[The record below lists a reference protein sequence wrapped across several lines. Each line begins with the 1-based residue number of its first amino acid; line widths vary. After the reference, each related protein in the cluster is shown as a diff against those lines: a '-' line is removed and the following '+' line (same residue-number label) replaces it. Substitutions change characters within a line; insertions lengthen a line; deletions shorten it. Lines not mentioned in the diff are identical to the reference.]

1 MRDLSR
7 LVKEEVTDATAL
19 QLRYVYIDRD
29 RPAVKF
35 LATSRSPTIYL
46 FRHGVPYVY
55 GGRLTGP
62 HVLEAL
68 KYGIMSSSNLG
79 FPFARLGTSEDAKLL
94 TDSTD
99 RSFLLLDFC
108 GFGTTDNEEGEE
120 AKHRSAYWPTNFE
133 SDRNNMS
140 TKHANVTAEVLNSE
154 LLVEDVDEAGM
165 DTSSLQVSMGL
176 QSWQE
181 VYVQRGGGYN
191 ANSSNE
197 TQQGKEGIILGD
209 VGGGSVCTELE
220 RKHFKVVY
228 DNFTIVAAKN
238 ALSPHRVKFGYVSSK
253 AVAVEVGLVNDND
266 PAPWKLLAF
275 VQEPHRPP
283 DVFDGKV
290 DVESFVASVSH
301 HLVLEVSVAN
311 FCRHM
316 KANEC
321 L

>member
-7 LVKEEVTDATAL
+7 LVKEEVTDVTAL

-35 LATSRSPTIYL
+35 LATGRSPTIYL

-55 GGRLTGP
+55 GGRVTGP
-62 HVLEAL
+62 HVLEAV
-68 KYGIMSSSNLG
+68 KYGIISSSNLG
-79 FPFARLGTSEDAKLL
+79 FPVARLETSEDTKLL
-94 TDSTD
+94 ADSTD
-99 RSFLLLDFC
+99 CSFLILDFC

-120 AKHRSAYWPTNFE
+120 AKHRIANRSTNFE
-133 SDRNNMS
+133 SDGNNTS
-140 TKHANVTAEVLNSE
+140 TTHGHVTAEVLKSE

-181 VYVQRGGGYN
+181 VYVQRGGYN

-197 TQQGKEGIILGD
+197 TQQGNDGIILGD
-209 VGGGSVCTELE
+209 DGHGSVCRELE
-220 RKHFKVVY
+220 RKHFKAVY
-228 DNFTIVAAKN
+228 DNFTIVAAKS
-238 ALSPHRVKFGYVSSK
+238 ALSPHRIKFGYVSSK
-253 AVAVEVGLVNDND
+253 AVAVEAGLIDDND

-283 DVFDGKV
+283 DVFDRKR

-301 HLVLEVSVAN
+301 RLVMEVSAN

-316 KANEC
+316 IANEY